1 MGGTRQTLTLSDIV
15 EIDRQA
21 IKEFGGLFLDA
32 DDNLVNP
39 GSLEYILEAVW
50 GSMFGVEPY
59 PAIVDKAAAI
69 GWTIM
74 AKHVFHDGNKRTG
87 LLACQIF
94 LELNGYDMQIVLDAP
109 DQDAMTICE
118 GVAKQEIDLS
128 EFTRW
133 VEQRIK
139 KI

>member
-39 GSLEYILEAVW
+39 GSLEYILEAIW

-59 PAIVDKAAAI
+59 PTIVEKAAAI

-87 LLACQIF
+87 MLACQIF
-94 LELNGYDMQIVLDAP
+94 LELNGYDMQIALDAP
-109 DQDAMTICE
+109 DQEALTISE
-118 GVAKQEIDLS
+118 GVAKQEIDIS

-133 VEQRIK
+133 VEQRTK

>member
-21 IKEFGGLFLDA
+21 IQEFGGLFLNA

-59 PAIVDKAAAI
+59 PTIVEKAAAI

-87 LLACQIF
+87 MLACQIF
-94 LELNGYDMQIVLDAP
+94 LELNGYDMRIALDGP
-109 DQDAMTICE
+109 DQEVIAISE
-118 GVAKQEIDLS
+118 GVAKQEISIS

-133 VEQRIK
+133 VEQRTK